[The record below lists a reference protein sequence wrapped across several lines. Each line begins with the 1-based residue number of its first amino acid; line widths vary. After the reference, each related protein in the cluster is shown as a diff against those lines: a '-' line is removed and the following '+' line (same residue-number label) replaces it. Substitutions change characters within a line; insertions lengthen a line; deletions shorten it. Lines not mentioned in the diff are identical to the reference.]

1 VPKPRLM
8 SLVTFIM
15 NWSEGSD
22 QMPDPPTGTAA
33 GGTSNAGGTSTG
45 GATSTGGGTSTL
57 GGTSAAGGTT
67 ARASSTEGAG
77 TTVEGTFTTG
87 ATSMKRPLVGNACFI
102 YTGIGR

>member
-1 VPKPRLM
+1 M

-15 NWSEGSD
+15 NWAEGSD

-33 GGTSNAGGTSTG
+33 GGTSTG
-45 GATSTGGGTSTL
+45 GAMSTGGGTSTL